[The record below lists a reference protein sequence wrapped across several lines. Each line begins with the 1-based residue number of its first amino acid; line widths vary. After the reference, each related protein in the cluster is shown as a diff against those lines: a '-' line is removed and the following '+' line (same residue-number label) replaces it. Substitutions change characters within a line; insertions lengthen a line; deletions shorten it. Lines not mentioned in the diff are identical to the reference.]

1 MTSNHG
7 AGEAGLAPIA
17 AAERIHALDIIR
29 GFALVGIFLM
39 NVEWFTRPLAEFGTG
54 VDIHQ
59 QGLSYFASWFIY
71 TFVQGKFWTMFSLLF
86 GMGFAVMLGR
96 AQEGAREFTVPY
108 LRRIAALMAFGI
120 GHYLLVWT
128 GDILHNYAIV
138 ALFLLLIVTRSWL
151 GWLATLMSVV
161 AIGNGYGVQWLAAS
175 LGFLA
180 LAVGAAWVL
189 RRAEVDRWY
198 KLLGVVLLAVAAAV
212 SLGPT
217 APEMAMTAGFL
228 GVVAILM
235 YVLNRGSLARWWKWA
250 LGMFLLPFVIFLG
263 YLGAVG
269 LGLAPL
275 PGHGPDAAKERAEA
289 IAKSAKNRAEEV
301 RVFSTGSYAESVAWR
316 GESFQK
322 EIAGSAGLGIL
333 ALPMFMFGFW
343 FVRSGVVGNWRQHL
357 PLFRRLA
364 LLGLSAGLALTLGSV
379 FLQSSFPRHSPPTLQ
394 AGLAQVLFQIGWLPL
409 CIGYVSTMFC
419 LLGTGLGAKLL
430 SPLRHAGR
438 MALTNYLGASIIGTL
453 YFSGYGLGHYMQV
466 SRAGQVLFVAVVF
479 AAQLAFSAL
488 WLSRFRYGPMEWL
501 WRAVTYWTLPPMR
514 RGSAPELAPIAQPSG
529 A

>member
-1 MTSNHG
+1 MSNTQSGSAEGH
-7 AGEAGLAPIA
+7 LAPIA

-54 VDIHQ
+54 VDVKQ

-86 GMGFAVMLGR
+86 GMGFAVMLTR

-108 LRRIAALMAFGI
+108 LRRIAALMAFGCA
-120 GHYLLVWT
+120 HYVVVWT

-138 ALFLLLIVTRSWL
+138 ALFLLLIVTRSWM
-151 GWLATLMSVV
+151 GWLATLMSVI
-161 AIGNGYGVQWLAAS
+161 AIGNGYGVEWLLAS
-175 LGFLA
+175 LGLLVLVTA
-180 LAVGAAWVL
+180 TAAWM
-189 RRAEVDRWY
+189 RRGAEVDRWY
-198 KLLGVVLLAVAAAV
+198 KLLGLVGLSVAAAV
-212 SLGPT
+212 SMGPT
-217 APEMAMTAGFL
+217 APEMSMTAGFL

-235 YVLNRGSLARWWKWA
+235 YVLNRGTLARWWKWA
-250 LGMFLLPFVIFLG
+250 LGMFVLPFAIM
-263 YLGAVG
+263 LGAAGGMAAGIV
-269 LGLAPL
+269 PM
-275 PGHGPDAAKERAEA
+275 PGQGPEAAQQRSIALEKVAKERT
-289 IAKSAKNRAEEV
+289 EEV
-301 RVFSTGSYAESVAWR
+301 RVFTTGSFADSVAWR
-316 GESFQK
+316 ADRFRED
-322 EIAGSAGLGIL
+322 IAGSAGIAIL

-343 FVRSGVVGNWRQHL
+343 FVRSGVVANWRENL

-364 LLGLSAGLALTLGSV
+364 LLGLAAGLALTLGSV
-379 FLQSSFPRHSPPTLQ
+379 AIKSSFVRSE
-394 AGLAQVLFQIGWLPL
+394 GFVLKAFVANAMFALGWLPM
-409 CIGYVSTMFC
+409 CIGYVSTLFC
-419 LLGTGLGAKLL
+419 LLGTNLGARLL
-430 SPLRHAGR
+430 GPLRHAGR

-479 AAQLAFSAL
+479 AAQVAFSAL

-501 WRAVTYWTLPPMR
+501 WRAVTYWQLPAMR
-514 RGSAPELAPIAQPSG
+514 RERAPDLALAG

>member
-1 MTSNHG
+1 MTTNQTG
-7 AGEAGLAPIA
+7 AGAELAPIA

-54 VDIHQ
+54 VDNAQ
-59 QGLSYFASWFIY
+59 QGLAWFASWFVY
-71 TFVQGKFWTMFSLLF
+71 VFVQGKFWTMFSLLF

-96 AQEGAREFTVPY
+96 AQEGAREFGVPY

-120 GHYLLVWT
+120 GHYVLVWT

-138 ALFLLLIVTRSWL
+138 ALFLLLIATRSWL

-161 AIGNGYGVQWLAAS
+161 AIGNGYGVQWLAVS

-180 LAVGAAWVL
+180 LAAGTAWVL

-198 KLLGVVLLAVAAAV
+198 KLLGLVALAVAAAV
-212 SLGPT
+212 SVGPT

-228 GVVAILM
+228 GLVAILM

-250 LGMFLLPFVIFLG
+250 LGMFLLPFLIFLG
-263 YLGAVG
+263 WISAVG
-269 LGLAPL
+269 LGLAQIPVT
-275 PGHGPDAAKERAEA
+275 GPDSAKERAASIEKT
-289 IAKSAKNRAEEV
+289 AKERAKEV
-301 RVFSTGSYAESVAWR
+301 GVFTTGTYADSLAWR
-316 GESFQK
+316 GEAFRK
-322 EIAGSAGLGIL
+322 DIAGSAGLGIL

-343 FVRSGVVGNWRQHL
+343 FVRSGVVGAWREHL

-364 LLGLSAGLALTLGSV
+364 GWGLGLGLALTLGSAS
-379 FLQSSFPRHSPPTLQ
+379 LQASFPRHAVPTTT
-394 AGLAQVLFQIGWLPL
+394 AALAQVLFQIGWLPL
-409 CIGYVSTMFC
+409 CIGYVSAMFC

-438 MALTNYLGASIIGTL
+438 MALTNYLGASVLGTL

-501 WRAVTYWTLPPMR
+501 WRAVTYWTWPPMR
-514 RGSAPELAPIAQPSG
+514 RVPAPAMAALAQPSG

>member
-1 MTSNHG
+1 MSTNHTS
-7 AGEAGLAPIA
+7 AEAGLAPIA

-54 VDIHQ
+54 VDVNQH
-59 QGLSYFASWFIY
+59 GLSYFASWFIY

-120 GHYLLVWT
+120 GHFVLVWT

-161 AIGNGYGVQWLAAS
+161 AIGNGYGVQWLAVS

-180 LAVGAAWVL
+180 LACGSAWML
-189 RRAEVDRWY
+189 RTAHVDRWW
-198 KLLGVVLLAVAAAV
+198 KVAGLVLLAVFAAV
-212 SLGPT
+212 SVGPN

-228 GVVAILM
+228 GLIAIFM

-250 LGMFLLPFVIFLG
+250 LGMYMLPFLIFLG
-263 YLGAVG
+263 WIAAVG
-269 LGLAPL
+269 LGFAQI
-275 PGHGPDAAKERAEA
+275 PGTGPDAAKERAEG
-289 IAKSAKNRAEEV
+289 IEKTAKERAEEI
-301 RVFSTGSYAESVAWR
+301 RVFSTGTYAESLAWR
-316 GESFQK
+316 GEHFRK

-343 FVRSGVVGNWRQHL
+343 FVRSGVVGAWRQHL

-364 LLGLSAGLALTLGSV
+364 LIGLSVGLALTLGSV
-379 FLQSSFPRHSPPTLQ
+379 FLQSSFPRHAVPTME
-394 AGLAQVLFQIGWLPL
+394 AALAQVLIQIGWLPL

-419 LLGTGLGAKLL
+419 LLGTGIGAKLL

-438 MALTNYLGASIIGTL
+438 MALTNYLGASILGTL

-514 RGSAPELAPIAQPSG
+514 RGSAPELAPVAQPSG

>member
-1 MTSNHG
+1 MSMKHA

-29 GFALVGIFLM
+29 GFALIGIFLM

-54 VDIHQ
+54 VDVQ
-59 QGLSYFASWFIY
+59 QHGPSYFASWFIY

-96 AQEGAREFTVPY
+96 AQQGAREFTVPY

-120 GHYLLVWT
+120 GHYVLVWT

-180 LAVGAAWVL
+180 LAAGTAWVL

-198 KLLGVVLLAVAAAV
+198 KLLGVVLLSVAAAV

-217 APEMAMTAGFL
+217 APEMAATAGLL

-235 YVLNRGSLARWWKWA
+235 YVLNGGSLARWWKWA
-250 LGMFLLPFVIFLG
+250 LGMYMLPFVLFLG

-269 LGLAPL
+269 VGLAPL
-275 PGHGPDAAKERAEA
+275 PGHGPDAAKQRSEA
-289 IAKSAKNRAEEV
+289 SAKTAKERAEEV

-316 GESFQK
+316 AESFRE
-322 EIAGSAGLGIL
+322 EIAGSAGIAIL

-343 FVRSGVVGNWRQHL
+343 FVRSGVIGAWRQHL

-364 LLGLSAGLALTLGSV
+364 VLGLSTGLALTLGSV
-379 FLQSSFPRHSPPTLQ
+379 FVQASFPRHVVPTLQ
-394 AGLAQVLFQIGWLPL
+394 TGLAQVLFQIGWLPL
-409 CIGYVSTMFC
+409 CIGYVSTIFC
-419 LLGTGLGAKLL
+419 LLGTGLGATLF

-438 MALTNYLGASIIGTL
+438 MALTNYLGASVLGTL
-453 YFSGYGLGHYMQV
+453 YFSGYGLGHYLQV

-479 AAQLAFSAL
+479 TAQVAFSAL

-514 RGSAPELAPIAQPSG
+514 RGREPALTPIAQPTG